1 VVVVLYQYKKS
12 AALFKLY
19 LKYLFIY
26 LLKAIG
32 EKGPIGQEFQLDCN
46 SPGDDT
52 QHQIQ
57 AQLLSLQVLDND
69 QDLLM
74 PP

>member
-1 VVVVLYQYKKS
+1 MSIQVSGALQT
-12 AALFKLY
+12 LFKIFI
-19 LKYLFIY
+19 YLFIY

-32 EKGPIGQEFQLDCN
+32 EKGPIRQEFQETLLGCN

-57 AQLLSLQVLDND
+57 TQLLSLQVLDND